1 VQKNLQKIMIQC
13 DASSEHHHVSNH
25 KPKGERGGSWVKKKS
40 KTLKEEEHMRLESDK
55 SEPSSHYKADDSEL
69 HS

>member
-1 VQKNLQKIMIQC
+1 MQKKLQKIMIQC